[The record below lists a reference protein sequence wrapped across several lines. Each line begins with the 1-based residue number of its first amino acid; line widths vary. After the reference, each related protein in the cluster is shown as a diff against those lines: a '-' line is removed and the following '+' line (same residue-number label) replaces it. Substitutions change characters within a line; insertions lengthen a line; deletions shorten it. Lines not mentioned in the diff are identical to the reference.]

1 MTITP
6 HNSHGRPF
14 GFVSVVKSSI
24 FCYHPVARR
33 SALATDHVSA
43 ASFLPRSEHMMK
55 ILMTWD
61 IRPGKESEYFEFVV
75 QEFAP
80 KLLRMGI
87 QPTEAWYTVY
97 GEGPQILAGGVAE
110 DRASLDKA
118 LAGEDWQRLKKKL
131 FTFVT
136 NFSYKIVL
144 HTGNFQL

>member
-1 MTITP
+1 MYLLLSSNGDEWQARAESPI
-6 HNSHGRPF
+6 G
-14 GFVSVVKSSI
+14 GELYLSV
-24 FCYHPVARR
+24 
-33 SALATDHVSA
+33 TT
-43 ASFLPRSEHMMK
+43 MMK
-55 ILMTWD
+55 LLMTWD

-80 KLLRMGI
+80 KMLRMGM

-97 GEGPQILAGGVAE
+97 GEGPQILAGVVTE

-131 FTFVT
+131 LTYVL
-136 NFSYKIVL
+136 NFNYKIVQ

>member
-1 MTITP
+1 
-6 HNSHGRPF
+6 
-14 GFVSVVKSSI
+14 
-24 FCYHPVARR
+24 
-33 SALATDHVSA
+33 
-43 ASFLPRSEHMMK
+43 MMK
-55 ILMTWD
+55 LLMTWD

-131 FTFVT
+131 LTFVT
-136 NFSYKIVL
+136 NFNYKIVH